1 MQNNG
6 EKVILVTLP
15 DGAWDVVAKLGVLGD
30 EEEKILKNLVLA
42 YLHEQRLLKLGK
54 SNGFKPL

>member
-6 EKVILVTLP
+6 EKVISVALP
-15 DGAWDVVAKLGVLGD
+15 DGAWEVIGKLRVLGD
-30 EEEKILKNLVLA
+30 EEAKILKNLVLA

-54 SNGFKPL
+54 SKN